1 MRKRYQSFDK
11 DEKVKIAAVKYRRI
25 KEINTVRNDFIETLI
40 FEKNEN
46 ILPTLNQWMFCFG
59 FVFKFLN
66 NAGIF
71 IVSAFLQFLTY
82 GLILDWFRAKDGF
95 KWGLLF
101 VIVLHT
107 ILVVLTLKFFQ

>member
-1 MRKRYQSFDK
+1 MKIRKFFST
-11 DEKVKIAAVKYRRI
+11 I
-25 KEINTVRNDFIETLI
+25 
-40 FEKNEN
+40 
-46 ILPTLNQWMFCFG
+46 ILTIISLPLLLLSVLATGGGHSNFGQMYVLFPWMFCFG

-71 IVSAFLQFLTY
+71 IVPALLQFLAY
-82 GLILDWFRAKDGF
+82 GLILDWFRAKDEV

-107 ILVVLTLKFFQ
+107 ILVALTLKFF